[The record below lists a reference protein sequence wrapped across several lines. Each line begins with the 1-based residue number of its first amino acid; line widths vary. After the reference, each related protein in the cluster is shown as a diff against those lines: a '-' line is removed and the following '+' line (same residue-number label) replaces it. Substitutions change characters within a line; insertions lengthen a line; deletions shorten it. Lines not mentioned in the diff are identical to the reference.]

1 MFFRKARHDMPE
13 QHASHPMR
21 RLLAGMLL
29 VSSVVAITA
38 VVAHSEWE
46 AAEAA
51 SDPQALL
58 YVPDADYRR
67 DWVLLGSFSVLAD
80 DPEAGAKEFHVVYTP
95 RENVDAYRKTGAF
108 PDGAVLVKDVFA
120 TSTEAMTT
128 GTSSYAD
135 TLIGRFVMVK
145 DQANKNA
152 GVSPLWGDGWGWA
165 FYEGAETR
173 KTVSTDY
180 KEDCLG
186 CHEPVR
192 DQDLLHIQGYPV
204 LKN

>member
-1 MFFRKARHDMPE
+1 MTNSAKG
-13 QHASHPMR
+13 ASHPMR
-21 RLLAGMLL
+21 RLLPATLL
-29 VSSVVAITA
+29 ISGVIAVTA

-46 AAEAA
+46 TAAAA

-80 DPEAGAKEFHVVYTP
+80 DPEAGAKEFHVVYTQP
-95 RENVDAYRKTGAF
+95 ENVDAYRKTGAF
-108 PDGAVLVKDVFA
+108 PDGAILVKDVFA

-128 GTSSYAD
+128 GTASYAG

-145 DQANKNA
+145 DQANKYA
-152 GVSPLWGDGWGWA
+152 GTSPLWGDGWGWA

-173 KTVSTDY
+173 KTVTTDY
-180 KEDCLG
+180 KQDCLG

-192 DQDLLHIQGYPV
+192 NQDLTYIQGYPI
-204 LKN
+204 LKK

>member
-1 MFFRKARHDMPE
+1 MTNSANGI
-13 QHASHPMR
+13 SNPMR
-21 RLLAGMLL
+21 GLVPATLLLSSIVALALL
-29 VSSVVAITA
+29 VVD
-38 VVAHSEWE
+38 SEWE
-46 AAEAA
+46 TAEAA

-58 YVPDADYRR
+58 QVPDVDYRR

-80 DPEAGAKEFHVVYTP
+80 DPEAGAKEFHVVYTLP
-95 RENVDAYRKTGAF
+95 ANVDAYRKTGAF

-120 TSTEAMTT
+120 AGTEAMTT
-128 GTSSYAD
+128 GTASYAS

-145 DQANKNA
+145 DQADKYA
-152 GVSPLWGDGWGWA
+152 GASPLWGDGWGWA

-180 KEDCLG
+180 KQDCLG

-192 DQDLLHIQGYPV
+192 NQDFLHIQGYPV
-204 LKN
+204 LKK

>member
-1 MFFRKARHDMPE
+1 MAISAKGTAR
-13 QHASHPMR
+13 AIR
-21 RLLAGMLL
+21 WLLPATLL
-29 VSSVVAITA
+29 LLSSALAVTA
-38 VVAHSEWE
+38 VLAQSESE
-46 AAEAA
+46 TASAA
-51 SDPQALL
+51 SEAQALL
-58 YVPDADYRR
+58 QVPDADYRR

-80 DPEAGAKEFHVVYTP
+80 DPEAGAKELHVVYTQP
-95 RENVDAYRKTGAF
+95 ENVDAYRKAGAF

-120 TSTEAMTT
+120 TRTEALTT
-128 GTSSYAD
+128 GTSSYAN

-145 DQANKNA
+145 DQANQYA
-152 GVSPLWGDGWGWA
+152 GASPLWGDGWGWA
-165 FYEGAETR
+165 FYEGTETR

-192 DQDLLHIQGYPV
+192 HQDLTYIQGYPI

>member
-1 MFFRKARHDMPE
+1 MTNPANG
-13 QHASHPMR
+13 ASNLMR
-21 RLLAGMLL
+21 RIVPGTLLL
-29 VSSVVAITA
+29 SSVFAITA
-38 VVAHSEWE
+38 IVAHSESE
-46 AAEAA
+46 TAEAA

-58 YVPDADYRR
+58 HVPDADYRR

-95 RENVDAYRKTGAF
+95 PENVDAYRKTGAF

-120 TSTEAMTT
+120 ASTEAMTT
-128 GTSSYAD
+128 GTSSYAN

-145 DQANKNA
+145 DQANKYA
-152 GVSPLWGDGWGWA
+152 GASPLWGDGWGWA
-165 FYEGAETR
+165 FYEGAETQ

-180 KEDCLG
+180 KNDCLG

-192 DQDLLHIQGYPV
+192 NQDLLHIQGYPI